1 MFKKADVN
9 GGGVFVMLERSQFH
23 ALTSCWYA
31 DVRYRFAGGIDLE
44 EFTAAL
50 KTDQWSQVNQML
62 NPLGALADMDV
73 CTTSMLLVLTSAHG
87 RSMTLSLHLTSS

>member
-44 EFTAAL
+44 EFTTAL
-50 KTDQWSQVNQML
+50 RTEQWASRDL
-62 NPLGALADMDV
+62 LGALAGIEV
-73 CTTSMLLVLTSAHG
+73 CIASMLVCAQVC
-87 RSMTLSLHLTSS
+87 